1 MKRKNIYIIPSL
13 GYGGAE
19 SFLLRLIPHMK
30 YENIIITLFNT
41 KYDKDRLKNIKVK
54 YITLDP
60 LRTSIKDLYSFFQLA
75 FSLNKK
81 DTIFSWLYIADLFA
95 SFLRPDVLDIPPIFE
110 VLKTAFKP
118 GTLNPKAHFGLFPF
132 KWKSNWEESALK
144 IIGQNKPILQVAPVI
159 QRLVFPRAQ
168 KAFITWLNKLESLQ
182 GISWLISAHYSGKV
196 RFSKNEIQSLK
207 NKINKS
213 DWANNEGD
221 FSFLG
226 WLDQKLLKIGVVPS
240 DPMKKFSN

>member
-60 LRTSIKDLYSFFQLA
+60 FRTSIKDLYSFFQLA

-81 DTIFSWLYIADLFA
+81 IQYFHGYI
-95 SFLRPDVLDIPPIFE
+95 
-110 VLKTAFKP
+110 
-118 GTLNPKAHFGLFPF
+118 
-132 KWKSNWEESALK
+132 
-144 IIGQNKPILQVAPVI
+144 
-159 QRLVFPRAQ
+159 
-168 KAFITWLNKLESLQ
+168 
-182 GISWLISAHYSGKV
+182 
-196 RFSKNEIQSLK
+196 
-207 NKINKS
+207 
-213 DWANNEGD
+213 
-221 FSFLG
+221 
-226 WLDQKLLKIGVVPS
+226 
-240 DPMKKFSN
+240 

>member
-95 SFLRPDVLDIPPIFE
+95 SFIKIFLFWKKFKLIWNVRNTIIDIHQYSLASYFSYLI
-110 VLKTAFKP
+110 LKSL
-118 GTLNPKAHFGLFPF
+118 LNRIP
-132 KWKSNWEESALK
+132 NK
-144 IIGQNKPILQVAPVI
+144 IIFNSK
-159 QRLVFPRAQ
+159 
-168 KAFITWLNKLESLQ
+168 ESMNQ
-182 GISWLISAHYSGKV
+182 HI
-196 RFSKNEIQSLK
+196 KNGYDKEK
-207 NKINKS
+207 
-213 DWANNEGD
+213 
-221 FSFLG
+221 SFL
-226 WLDQKLLKIGVVPS
+226 IHNS
-240 DPMKKFSN
+240 CFSHLSNLVITFTSF